1 MKTSQVVSIKKHFAN
16 LQDPRKDRRRVH
28 RLMDIVAIALCG
40 VIADCDN
47 WQEIELFAQ
56 KRQDWLRRFLALPQG
71 IPSHDTLE
79 RVFDRLNPQTFAA
92 CFREWVRA
100 ISAAVKLPHIAIDG
114 KTLRRS
120 FDRSKNLGPLHLVS
134 AWATEQK
141 LSLGQVAVDV
151 KSNEITAIPQ
161 LLELLDVHGALVT
174 IDAMGCQ
181 KEIAQKIVSG
191 GGDYVLTVKGNQE
204 RLLADIQQ
212 VVGEALDNALP
223 KAVVDEFEVEQRGHG
238 RTEKRQ
244 YVVVHQT
251 EGIRDR
257 QLWPN
262 LTTVGMCYS
271 EREIDGKTTV
281 EGRYFIGSRKLSA
294 KQYAEVLRDHWG
306 IENSLHWQLD
316 VSFDEDGSRIRRRNG
331 AENFAV
337 LRRMAVSLLKQHPSK
352 RSIACKRKEAILDT
366 TFLEEI
372 LAGAGK
378 LGNG

>member
-1 MKTSQVVSIKKHFAN
+1 MKTSQVVSIKQYFAN
-16 LQDPRKDRRRVH
+16 LQDPRKSRRRVH
-28 RLMDIVAIALCG
+28 RLMDIVVIAICG

-47 WQEIELFAQ
+47 WQEIELFAH
-56 KRQDWLRRFLALPQG
+56 KRQDWLRRFLALPHG
-71 IPSHDTLE
+71 IPSHDTFE
-79 RVFDRLNPQTFAA
+79 RVFDRLNPRTFSA
-92 CFREWVRA
+92 CFREWVCA
-100 ISAAVKLPHIAIDG
+100 LSAAVKLPHIAIDG

-120 FDRSKNLGPLHLVS
+120 FDHSKNLGPLHLVS

-141 LSLGQVAVDV
+141 LSLGQVAVEA

-212 VVGEALDNALP
+212 VVGEALDNALTE
-223 KAVVDEFEVEQRGHG
+223 AVVDDFEVEQRGHG
-238 RTEKRQ
+238 RTEKRR
-244 YVVVHQT
+244 YVVAHQT

-316 VSFDEDGSRIRRRNG
+316 VSFDEDGSRIRHRNG

-366 TFLEEI
+366 AFLEEI
-372 LAGAGK
+372 LAGADK